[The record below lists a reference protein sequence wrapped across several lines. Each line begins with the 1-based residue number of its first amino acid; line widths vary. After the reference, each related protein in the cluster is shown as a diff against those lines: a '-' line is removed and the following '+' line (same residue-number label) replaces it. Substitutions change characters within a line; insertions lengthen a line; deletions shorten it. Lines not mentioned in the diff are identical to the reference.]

1 MIRFQSKDRIKSQTA
16 SNAIQIA
23 IYRWWLA
30 LFVCRCRLVLC
41 GCVRVAVFT
50 ILPHTSKLL
59 ELIERTRQK
68 SVYYYYERYYF
79 VAEVARLHQT
89 KLSKHLN
96 INGAKTFTS
105 LLLLL
110 STVIEIRIF
119 ARDRFVLLVDTSG
132 PLIPLWACYSIRQ
145 AAHFF
150 LLHWKL
156 PYFVGFFFAVSKTWK
171 LATFRAWKSKDESKV
186 GEEEEIREI
195 RVLFLSS
202 HPPSSF

>member
-59 ELIERTRQK
+59 ELIERTRQE

-150 LLHWKL
+150 FIALK
-156 PYFVGFFFAVSKTWK
+156 A
-171 LATFRAWKSKDESKV
+171 A
-186 GEEEEIREI
+186 
-195 RVLFLSS
+195 LFCWI
-202 HPPSSF
+202 SFCSLQNVKISDI